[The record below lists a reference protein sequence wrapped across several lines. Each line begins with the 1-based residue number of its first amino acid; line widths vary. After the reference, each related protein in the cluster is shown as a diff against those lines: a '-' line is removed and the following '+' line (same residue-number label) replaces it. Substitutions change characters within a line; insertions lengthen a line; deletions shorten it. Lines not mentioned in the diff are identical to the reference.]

1 MRYEFVK
8 TTNVKNFVTLT
19 NNLIN
24 RAEGVPGLALVYG
37 EPGLGKSR
45 VVTWWAANNDA
56 ILVSAKQS
64 MTPRWLLEEIVKE
77 IGDIPLYKTS
87 DLFEQIVKAL
97 IREPKIII
105 VDEIDYLANEK
116 CAIEILRDIHD
127 RTKTPII
134 MIGMAYANKTLKRY
148 KHLYDRF
155 SEILQFTS
163 FSLAEI
169 NKLITELSEVK
180 FSQEAI
186 SYVYQTGCGFRQ
198 IVKLIN
204 KAESVAEANDLT
216 EINLK
221 CITNLL
227 RKEFR

>member
-1 MRYEFVK
+1 MKSEFVK

-37 EPGLGKSR
+37 EPGLGKTQ

-64 MTPRWLLEEIVKE
+64 MTPRWLLEEIIKE

-87 DLFEQIVKAL
+87 DLFDQITRAL
-97 IREPKIII
+97 IKESKIII

-116 CAIEILRDIHD
+116 SAIEILRDIHD

-134 MIGMAYANKTLKRY
+134 MVGMSFANKTLKRY

-155 SEILQFTS
+155 SEILHFTP
-163 FSLAEI
+163 FSPAEI

-180 FSQEAI
+180 FSPEAI
-186 SYVYQTGCGFRQ
+186 NYVYQAGCGFRQ

-204 KAESVAEANDLT
+204 KAESVAEANSLS

-221 CITNLL
+221 CINNLL
-227 RKEFR
+227 RKELK

>member
-1 MRYEFVK
+1 MRSEFVK
-8 TTNVKNFVTLT
+8 TTNVKNFITLT

-24 RAEGVPGLALVYG
+24 QAEGVPGLALVYG
-37 EPGLGKSR
+37 EPGLGKTQ

-64 MTPRWLLEEIVKE
+64 MTQRWLLEEIVKE

-87 DLFEQIVKAL
+87 DLFDQITRAL
-97 IREPKIII
+97 IKEPKIII

-116 CAIEILRDIHD
+116 SAIEILRDIHD

-134 MIGMAYANKTLKRY
+134 MVGMSFANKTLKRY

-155 SEILQFTS
+155 SEILQFTP

-180 FSQEAI
+180 FSPEAI

-227 RKEFR
+227 RKELK

>member
-1 MRYEFVK
+1 MKSEFVK
-8 TTNVKNFVTLT
+8 TTNVKNFITLT

-37 EPGLGKSR
+37 EPGLGKTQ

-87 DLFEQIVKAL
+87 DLFEQIIKAL

-105 VDEIDYLANEK
+105 VDEIDYLTNEK

-127 RTKTPII
+127 RTKAPII
-134 MIGMAYANKTLKRY
+134 MVGMSFANKTLKRY

-155 SEILQFTS
+155 SEILHFTP

-180 FSQEAI
+180 FSPEAI

-204 KAESVAEANDLT
+204 KAETIAEANSLS

-221 CITNLL
+221 CVSNLL
-227 RKEFR
+227 RKELK

>member
-1 MRYEFVK
+1 MKSEFVK
-8 TTNVKNFVTLT
+8 TTNVKNFITLT

-37 EPGLGKSR
+37 EPGLGKTQ

-87 DLFEQIVKAL
+87 DLFEQIIRAL
-97 IREPKIII
+97 IKDPKIII

-134 MIGMAYANKTLKRY
+134 MVGMSFANRTLKRY

-155 SEILQFTS
+155 SEILHFKP
-163 FSLAEI
+163 FSSGEI
-169 NKLITELSEVK
+169 ITLVNGLSEVK
-180 FSQEAI
+180 FTPEAI
-186 SYVYQTGCGFRQ
+186 NYVYQTGCGFRQ

-204 KAESVAEANDLT
+204 KAESLADANGLT

-221 CITNLL
+221 CVTQLI
-227 RKEFR
+227 RKES